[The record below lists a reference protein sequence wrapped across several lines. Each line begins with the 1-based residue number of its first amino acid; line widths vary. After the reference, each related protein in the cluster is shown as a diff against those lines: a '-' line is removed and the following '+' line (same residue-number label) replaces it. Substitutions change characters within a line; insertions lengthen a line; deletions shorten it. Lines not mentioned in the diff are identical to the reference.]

1 MLCAIKHD
9 NSKKGTETE
18 NCVAAGVS
26 TKVLHAVISA
36 EFTSS
41 LQKLEEFIYRQV
53 VPNE

>member
-18 NCVAAGVS
+18 NCVAGGVS

-36 EFTSS
+36 ELLPAEDF
-41 LQKLEEFIYRQV
+41 LYRQV